1 MIIQIHSDKNTIA
14 DIFYDTLKNSL
25 VKYLKDIVKCTA
37 ITFNSMKMSLIKKIV
52 FFFKKKL
59 KIINIT
65 ET

>member
-1 MIIQIHSDKNTIA
+1 MIIQTHSDKNTIA
-14 DIFYDTLKNSL
+14 DIFYSTLKNSSA
-25 VKYLKDIVKCTA
+25 KYLKDIVKCTA

-52 FFFKKKL
+52 FLFFKL